1 MANNI
6 FRKNNILIQGLL
18 GDSFEFLQ
26 RTYNQT
32 RNVFTVASAWGQILF
47 VLENLSQLILYFIE
61 DSITELNMQE
71 ATRNYSIKSLARIA
85 GYDPVRGMAAQGE
98 ASVAW
103 NLREDD
109 AGGGAVILSNNPKI
123 QNIQNGLP
131 YTLILNSPTVKV
143 PLSRGKAFN
152 FKVVQGAFSSSTFTG
167 TGQSLQSFNLPS
179 KAGAYID
186 QFYVNVYVNGTPWER
201 YESLYDIPFEGE
213 GYLVKTGIS
222 EGIDIYFGNSNF
234 GKIPQAGSTIRVE
247 YLQTSGFS
255 GNLQAKKDA
264 TLTYRFLDSGTDL
277 FGNDVNL
284 NNYLTITGV
293 LDPSFGAD
301 PEPIEL
307 TRIVAP
313 KTSRSYVFANAEN
326 YEIYLQKLNIF
337 SQIQAFSTFDDEYLD
352 DDNVVYIFLVPDVT
366 ISMTSN
372 QDYFDIPQDQFLLT
386 QSQKLSLLNL
396 IEDSGRMI
404 ATTVVKILDPEI
416 KRFIGNVSMSIFEGY
431 DPEVLKDKV
440 RDRISEYML
449 NTKRRDRIPK
459 SDIIALI
466 EGIEGVDSVSF
477 FFVGEENE
485 RYHLTV
491 DNLSNASQAQ
501 LDREIGLDQYGDI
514 IIGRGE
520 LILLRGGW
528 TDRYGTVYEEGIV
541 SGKPSALNIAVTSIN
556 PRNFLSNLN
565 AQTKAKLMEQNNTSS
580 GSAVGRRANS
590 GSTL

>member
-6 FRKNNILIQGLL
+6 FKKNNILIKGLL

-32 RNVFTVASAWGQILF
+32 RNVFTVASAWGQILL

-85 GYDPVRGMAAQGE
+85 GYDPVRGMSAQGE

-131 YTLILNSPTVKV
+131 YTLILNSPSVKV
-143 PLSRGKAFN
+143 PLSRGKSFS

-186 QFYVNVYVNGTPWER
+186 QFYVNVYVNGSPWER
-201 YESLYDIPFEGE
+201 YESLYDIPYESE

-234 GKIPQAGSTIRVE
+234 GKIPQAGSIIRVE

-255 GNLQAKKDA
+255 GNIQSKKD
-264 TLTYRFLDSGTDL
+264 TNLTYRFLDSGTDL

-404 ATTVVKILDPEI
+404 ATTVVKILDAEI
-416 KRFIGNVSMSIFEGY
+416 KRYVGNVSMSIFEGY

-449 NTKRRDRIPK
+449 NLKRRDRIPK

-466 EGIEGVDSVSF
+466 EGIEGIDSVSF

-485 RYHLTV
+485 RYHSTV
-491 DNLSNASQAQ
+491 DNLSNASSAQ
-501 LDREIGLDQYGDI
+501 KDREVGLDEYGDI

-528 TDRYGTVYEEGIV
+528 TDRYGTAYEQGIV

-556 PRNFLSNLN
+556 PRNFLGSLN
-565 AQTKAKLMEQNNTSS
+565 AQAKAKLMEQNNSS
-580 GSAVGRRANS
+580 SSSVSRRSNS
-590 GSTL
+590 RSTL

>member
-6 FRKNNILIQGLL
+6 FRKNNILIKGLL

-26 RTYNQT
+26 RTYNQS

-85 GYDPVRGMAAQGE
+85 GYDPVRGMSAQGE
-98 ASVAW
+98 VSVAW
-103 NLREDD
+103 NLKEDD
-109 AGGGAVILSNNPKI
+109 VGGGAVLLSNNPKL

-131 YTLILNSPTVKV
+131 YTLLLNSPSVKV
-143 PLSRGKAFN
+143 PLSRGSSFN
-152 FKVVQGAFSSSTFTG
+152 FKIVQGAFSSSTFTG
-167 TGQSLQSFNLPS
+167 TGLALQSYNLPS

-186 QFYVNVYVNGTPWER
+186 QFYVDIFVNGNPWKR

-213 GYLVKTGIS
+213 GYLVKSGIS

-234 GKIPQAGSTIRVE
+234 GKIPQAGSIITVE

-255 GNLQAKKDA
+255 GNLQSNSDA

-277 FGNDVNL
+277 FGNEVNL
-284 NNYLTITGV
+284 NNYISVTGL
-293 LDPSFGAD
+293 LDPSFGND

-313 KTSRSYVFANAEN
+313 KTSRSFVFANAEN
-326 YEIYLQKLNIF
+326 YEIYLQRLNIF

-366 ISMTSN
+366 ISLTSN
-372 QDYFDIPQDQFLLT
+372 QDYFDIPQSQFLLT

-404 ATTVVKILDPEI
+404 ATTVVKILDAEI

-431 DPEVLKDKV
+431 DPEVLKDIV
-440 RDRISEYML
+440 RERISEYML
-449 NTKRRDRIPK
+449 NLKRRDRIPK

-466 EGIEGVDSVSF
+466 EGIDGVDSVSF
-477 FFVGEENE
+477 YFIGEENE
-485 RYHLTV
+485 RYHETV
-491 DNLSNASQAQ
+491 DSLSNASAAQ
-501 LDREIGLDQYGDI
+501 LNRQIGFDEYGDI

-528 TDRYGTVYEEGIV
+528 SDRYGITYEEGIV
-541 SGKPSALNIAVTSIN
+541 AGKASALNISVTGIN
-556 PRNFLSNLN
+556 PRNFLGELN
-565 AQTKAKLMEQNNTSS
+565 AQAKARIMEQN
-580 GSAVGRRANS
+580 R
-590 GSTL
+590 

>member
-1 MANNI
+1 M
-6 FRKNNILIQGLL
+6 
-18 GDSFEFLQ
+18 S
-26 RTYNQT
+26 
-32 RNVFTVASAWGQILF
+32 
-47 VLENLSQLILYFIE
+47 
-61 DSITELNMQE
+61 
-71 ATRNYSIKSLARIA
+71 
-85 GYDPVRGMAAQGE
+85 AQGE
-98 ASVAW
+98 AAVAW

-123 QNIQNGLP
+123 QSIQNGLP
-131 YTLILNSPTVKV
+131 YTLILNSPSVKV
-143 PLSRGKAFN
+143 PLSRGNAFN
-152 FKVVQGAFSSSTFTG
+152 FKIVQGSFSSSTFTG

-186 QFYVNVYVNGTPWER
+186 QFYVNVYVNGSPWER
-201 YESLYDIPFEGE
+201 YESLYDIPLEGE
-213 GYLVKTGIS
+213 GYLVKSGIS

-234 GKIPQAGSTIRVE
+234 GKIPQAGSIIRVE

-255 GNLQAKKDA
+255 GNLQSKKD
-264 TLTYRFLDSGTDL
+264 TKLTYRFLDSGTDL
-277 FGNDVNL
+277 FGNSVNL
-284 NNYLTITGV
+284 NNYLSIVGV

-372 QDYFDIPQDQFLLT
+372 QDYFDIPQTQFLLT
-386 QSQKLSLLNL
+386 RSQKLSLLNL

-404 ATTVVKILDPEI
+404 ATTVVKILDADI
-416 KRFIGNVSMSIFEGY
+416 KRYIGSVSMSIFEGY

-440 RDRISEYML
+440 RDRISQYML
-449 NTKRRDRIPK
+449 NLKRRDRIPK

-477 FFVGEENE
+477 FFVGEDNE
-485 RYHLTV
+485 KYHRTV
-491 DNLSNASQAQ
+491 DNLSNASSAQ
-501 LDREIGLDQYGDI
+501 LNRQIGLDDYGDI

-541 SGKPSALNIAVTSIN
+541 SGKPSALNIAITSIN
-556 PRNFLSNLN
+556 PRNFLNNLN
-565 AQTKAKLMEQNNTSS
+565 AQTKAKLMESN
-580 GSAVGRRANS
+580 R
-590 GSTL
+590 

>member
-6 FRKNNILIQGLL
+6 FRKNNILIKGLL

-32 RNVFTVASAWGQILF
+32 RNVFTVSSAWGQILF

-71 ATRNYSIKSLARIA
+71 ATRSYSIKSLARIA
-85 GYDPVRGMAAQGE
+85 GYDPVRGMSAQGE

-123 QNIQNGLP
+123 QSIQNGLP
-131 YTLILNSPTVKV
+131 YTIVLNSPSVKI
-143 PLSRGKAFN
+143 PLTRGKKYN
-152 FKVVQGAFSSSTFTG
+152 FKIVQGSFSTSTFTG
-167 TGQSLQSFNLPS
+167 TGLSLQSFNLPS

-186 QFYVNVYVNGTPWER
+186 QFYVDVYVNGNKWER
-201 YESLYDIPFEGE
+201 YESLYDIPLNGE
-213 GYLVKTGIS
+213 GYLVKSGIG
-222 EGIDIYFGNSNF
+222 EGIDIYFGNNNF
-234 GKIPQAGSTIRVE
+234 GKIPQSGSIITVE

-255 GNLQAKKDA
+255 GNLQSRSD
-264 TLTYRFLDSGTDL
+264 TNLTYRFLDSGTDL

-284 NNYLTITGV
+284 NNYLTVTGL

-307 TRIVAP
+307 TRLVAP
-313 KTSRSYVFANAEN
+313 KTSRSYVFANSEN

-366 ISMTSN
+366 ISLTSN
-372 QDYFDIPQDQFLLT
+372 QDYFDIPQSQFLLT

-404 ATTVVKILDPEI
+404 ATTVVKILDSEI
-416 KRFIGNVSMSIFEGY
+416 KRFVGNVSMSIFEGY
-431 DPEVLKDKV
+431 DPEILKDII
-440 RDRISEYML
+440 RERISEYML
-449 NTKRRDRIPK
+449 NLKRRDRIPK
-459 SDIIALI
+459 SDIIAII
-466 EGIEGVDSVSF
+466 EGVEGVDSVSF
-477 FFVGEENE
+477 FFVGEDNE
-485 RYHLTV
+485 RYHETV
-491 DNLSNASQAQ
+491 DNLSNASNAQ
-501 LDREIGLDQYGDI
+501 LERQIGMDEYGDI

-520 LILLRGGW
+520 LVLLRGGW
-528 TDRYGTVYEEGIV
+528 SDRYGTTYEEGIV
-541 SGKPSALNIAVTSIN
+541 TGKPSALNISISSIN
-556 PRNFLSNLN
+556 PRNFLNELN
-565 AQTKAKLMEQNNTSS
+565 AKAKANLVNADRNSLSNTRSM
-580 GSAVGRRANS
+580 R
-590 GSTL
+590 STL